1 MKFNDQLKLMRK
13 NMEKNRLRVFMTILA
28 TTMACTFLIVLAS
41 VGFGFQ
47 KSISEEIKSQQI
59 ITEVSVQGKEID
71 GSAELIKNENLEEL
85 AKTDNVSAVVR
96 RNYIDMPV
104 EVTFEDRK
112 GDVRPTI
119 TKMEEELKANLVLE
133 KGEVPKSENEVI
145 VGYHFARSLL
155 TEEENEIYQK
165 EMETADGPIEEPTG
179 YEGKLVGKEITMSI
193 LKDVDGKE
201 ETKSYTFKIAGV
213 GEEPSKDW
221 VRDQNIYIDEA
232 LKEEI
237 LSFASIEEGEAASDI
252 PFNEVLV
259 YASSLEH
266 VAQVTNDLKDKGY
279 MVFSITEELDR
290 VNLFFNVFK
299 AGLIFVG
306 TVAVIIASIGI
317 FNTMTMAV
325 TERTQEIGIM
335 KALGAQ
341 PSIIRRLFLMESA
354 YIGIVGSI
362 IGVVI
367 SYAISFAANMLLPII
382 LNSAT
387 GGGEG
392 EMDFTF
398 SYIPVSLVLISGGIS
413 IGVAMISGLRP
424 AVKATNINVLSA
436 LRREL

>member
-1 MKFNDQLKLMRK
+1 MD
-13 NMEKNRLRVFMTILA
+13 A
-28 TTMACTFLIVLAS
+28 
-41 VGFGFQ
+41 
-47 KSISEEIKSQQI
+47 
-59 ITEVSVQGKEID
+59 
-71 GSAELIKNENLEEL
+71 
-85 AKTDNVSAVVR
+85 
-96 RNYIDMPV
+96 
-104 EVTFEDRK
+104 
-112 GDVRPTI
+112 
-119 TKMEEELKANLVLE
+119 ELKANLTLE
-133 KGEVPKSENEVI
+133 TGAIPKSENEVI
-145 VGYHFARSLL
+145 VGYHFAQSLL
-155 TEEENEIYQK
+155 TEEENEKYQK
-165 EMETADGPIEEPTG
+165 ELETADGQVEAPTG
-179 YEGKLVGKEITMSI
+179 YEGDLVGKEITMKI

-201 ETKSYTFKIAGV
+201 EVKSFTFKVAGV
-213 GEEPSKDW
+213 VGEPAKDW
-221 VRDQNIYIDEA
+221 VIDQNIYIDEA

-237 LSFASIEEGEAASDI
+237 LSFASIDEKGISSDI
-252 PFNEVLV
+252 PYNEVLV
-259 YASSLEH
+259 YASSLEQ

-279 MVFSITEELDR
+279 MVYSITEELDS

-306 TVAVIIASIGI
+306 TIAIIISSIGI

-341 PSIIRRLFLMESA
+341 PGIIRRLFLMESA

-382 LNSAT
+382 LSST
-387 GGGEG
+387 MGGEA
-392 EMDFTF
+392 EMDDFTF
-398 SYIPVSLVLISGGIS
+398 SYIPLSLVLISAGIS